1 MVYLK
6 SYLKSHVISLL
17 RSYGVERLSSDKG
30 RLHRKAVRLL
40 KQYGLSLRFTVDAV
54 RVLL

>member
-1 MVYLK
+1 VVYLK

-40 KQYGLSLRFTVDAV
+40 KQYGLSLRFTIDAV